1 MGRQIIVCAHA
12 AMQTFAVAVTL
23 LAVIALQANASPL
36 KFDHSVFT
44 AEQAHVDAPLRR
56 YSSGSAQATGV
67 TASTYV
73 GDTKLMYEL
82 SHGQSIGI
90 YDSKTKKWADGCKVA
105 SAVTS
110 RRGVSVAFTA
120 EVTAAKAA

>member
-1 MGRQIIVCAHA
+1 MGASNQFAHA

-23 LAVIALQANASPL
+23 LTVIALQANASPL

-56 YSSGSAQATGV
+56 YSSGSAQASDVSPGPKPGPSPPTANKKQLVTKITITGV

-73 GDTKLMYEL
+73 GDTKLMYE
-82 SHGQSIGI
+82 
-90 YDSKTKKWADGCKVA
+90 
-105 SAVTS
+105 
-110 RRGVSVAFTA
+110 
-120 EVTAAKAA
+120 